1 MANITPDETRDNHL
15 FAPGRKRILSLD
27 GGGVRGILSLG
38 ILESVER
45 ELSAL
50 EGKPVRLGDWFDLIG
65 GTSTGSII
73 ATGLALGMTVADL
86 RALYITIAPRIFKR
100 SWRRII
106 GWQSKF
112 DDRNIAAE
120 LSKILGDRTL
130 ESADLRTGLSI
141 ILKRL
146 DTGSGWILTN
156 NPRAMYWDDAP
167 GGGASGNRRLL
178 LADLVRAST
187 AAPGYFDP
195 ELMSLTEGGPPG
207 LFVDGALT
215 LHNNPALALTLA
227 ALIPAYDLKWRAGDD
242 NLLVVSVGTGS
253 FRTLMNAGDGA
264 RTSAAMLAV
273 RSLAGMIG
281 DSEDL
286 VLTVM
291 SFLGKSP
298 VSWPINSEIGDLS
311 AAPRVADPMFRFLR
325 YDARLDS
332 QWLQQEIGEAFDEK
346 AILGLRHMDDVAN
359 IEQLLEIGRA
369 AGARFV
375 KADHW
380 VGFQRERQTTNADQT
395 AAN

>member
-1 MANITPDETRDNHL
+1 MSP
-15 FAPGRKRILSLD
+15 PIL
-27 GGGVRGILSLG
+27 
-38 ILESVER
+38 
-45 ELSAL
+45 
-50 EGKPVRLGDWFDLIG
+50 
-65 GTSTGSII
+65 T
-73 ATGLALGMTVADL
+73 
-86 RALYITIAPRIFKR
+86 
-100 SWRRII
+100 
-106 GWQSKF
+106 
-112 DDRNIAAE
+112 
-120 LSKILGDRTL
+120 
-130 ESADLRTGLSI
+130 TGLSI
-141 ILKRL
+141 VLKRL

-156 NPRAMYWDDAP
+156 NPRAKYWDDAP
-167 GGGASGNRRLL
+167 DGGASGNRRLL

-298 VSWPINSEIGDLS
+298 VAWPINSEIGDLS
-311 AAPRVADPMFRFLR
+311 AAPRVVDPMFRFLR

-332 QWLQQEIGEAFDEK
+332 QWLQQELGETFNEK
-346 AILGLRHMDDVAN
+346 EILALRHMDDVVN

-375 KADHW
+375 KPDHW
-380 VGFQRERQTTNADQT
+380 VGFQRARQTTNANQAT
-395 AAN
+395 GG